1 MANRASRR
9 KCRRAAPCRRWPQQA
24 PTIKYRLPGIQNTAT
39 AVFPLSPMPNMF
51 PIGDCLFTF
60 VPALAET
67 FPGKT
72 KIMIGQ
78 GGVSMQ
84 QHGLKA
90 DMFRAAASLVHADE
104 HGSLILDGMGRVRSC
119 GAAGERILGA
129 SQVGLVGRSIS
140 DCIAGL
146 HLGGSSPSYAARY
159 LVYLCGE
166 GEWRRF
172 EAVDAGGQKFPVEL
186 NLSRLMRG
194 GQETFLLNIR
204 RPGTANGE

>member
-1 MANRASRR
+1 MEDWASRR
-9 KCRRAAPCRRWPQQA
+9 KCRWAAPSRPWLQQA
-24 PTIKYRLPGIQNTAT
+24 ATKKYRLPGIQNTAT

-51 PIGDCLFTF
+51 SIGDSLFTC
-60 VPALAET
+60 VPAPAET
-67 FPGKT
+67 FLGKAQ
-72 KIMIGQ
+72 IMIGQ
-78 GGVSMQ
+78 GGVAMQ
-84 QHGLKA
+84 QDGLKT
-90 DMFRAAASLVHADE
+90 DMFHAAASLVHADE
-104 HGSLILDGMGRVRSC
+104 CGSLILDGMGRIRSC

-129 SQVGLVGRSIS
+129 SQVGLIGRPIS

-172 EAVDAGGQKFPVEL
+172 EAIDAGGQRFAVEL
-186 NLSRLMRG
+186 SLSRLMRG
-194 GQETFLLNIR
+194 GQETFLLNIK

>member
-1 MANRASRR
+1 
-9 KCRRAAPCRRWPQQA
+9 
-24 PTIKYRLPGIQNTAT
+24 
-39 AVFPLSPMPNMF
+39 MF
-51 PIGDCLFTF
+51 TC
-60 VPALAET
+60 VPAPVET
-67 FPGKT
+67 LSGKVQ
-72 KIMIGQ
+72 IMIGQ
-78 GGVSMQ
+78 GGMGMQ
-84 QHGLKA
+84 QDGLKT
-90 DMFRAAASLVHADE
+90 DMFHAAANLVHAGE
-104 HGSLILDGMGRVRSC
+104 YGSLILDGMGRIRSC
-119 GAAGERILGA
+119 GEAGERILGA
-129 SQVGLVGRSIS
+129 SQGALVGRPVS

-194 GQETFLLNIR
+194 GQETFLLNVR